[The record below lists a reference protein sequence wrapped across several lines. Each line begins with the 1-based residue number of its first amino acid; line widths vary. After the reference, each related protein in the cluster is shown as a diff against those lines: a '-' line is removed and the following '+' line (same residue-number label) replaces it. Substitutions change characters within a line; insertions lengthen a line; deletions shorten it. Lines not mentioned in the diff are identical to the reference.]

1 MSGIYFRVKTVSG
14 ESFSQEQ
21 NNVGSNREILL
32 QIDTKN
38 NTYWSNK
45 YYTKNNTYW
54 SNKYYTKNN
63 TYWSN
68 KYYSL
73 CAIFLICDGLY
84 GGMEFHVVCHGLYIG
99 DFK

>member
-1 MSGIYFRVKTVSG
+1 VSGIYFRVKTVSG

-54 SNKYYTKNN
+54 SNKYY
-63 TYWSN
+63 
-68 KYYSL
+68 SL

>member
-45 YYTKNNTYW
+45 YY
-54 SNKYYTKNN
+54 
-63 TYWSN
+63 
-68 KYYSL
+68 SL

>member
-1 MSGIYFRVKTVSG
+1 MLFFYIYYDINLSGIYSRVKTVSG

-38 NTYWSNK
+38 NTYCSVK
-45 YYTKNNTYW
+45 
-54 SNKYYTKNN
+54 S
-63 TYWSN
+63 
-68 KYYSL
+68 
-73 CAIFLICDGLY
+73 AIFLICDGLY

>member
-54 SNKYYTKNN
+54 SNKYY
-63 TYWSN
+63 
-68 KYYSL
+68 SL